1 MKNKKAKSKVQAIL
15 MKRNM
20 KIVDLFNK
28 IKEENAKPV
37 AKYMISQIVNGKRT
51 NYEIITLNKICKAL
65 NVSANEIIEENPTRY
80 SSTKSIK
87 SNTSKA
93 KVKPKVKRSGR
104 VVVPNTVDVDIN
116 MHSGNGYIDDIID
129 EKGLEDIKRTLN
141 LKDVEEESFADEQE
155 HITRKNDDYSPEEVL
170 FDDREGIPT
179 MRDET
184 EEERETRIYNESFNV
199 DPKDRIDDEQNWKDE
214 IINDKDNKWGNGSIK
229 QDEEPIVE
237 QDEDEI
243 EEWRWEKKDE
253 WLGNDEE
260 DDFGF

>member
-15 MKRNM
+15 MERNM

-87 SNTSKA
+87 SKTKSIKSNT
-93 KVKPKVKRSGR
+93 PKSRTKRSGR
-104 VVVPNTVDVDIN
+104 VVVPEVVDVDIN
-116 MHSGNGYIDDIID
+116 MRSGNGYIDDIID

-141 LKDVEEESFADEQE
+141 MEEAKDEEHLEKVHQAIHKELFEEEE
-155 HITRKNDDYSPEEVL
+155 
-170 FDDREGIPT
+170 
-179 MRDET
+179 
-184 EEERETRIYNESFNV
+184 ETRIYNDSFNV

-229 QDEEPIVE
+229 QDEGLIN
-237 QDEDEI
+237 DED
-243 EEWRWEKKDE
+243 
-253 WLGNDEE
+253 

>member
-15 MKRNM
+15 MERNM

-87 SNTSKA
+87 SNTKSIKSDTSKPRA
-93 KVKPKVKRSGR
+93 KRSGR
-104 VVVPNTVDVDIN
+104 VVVPETVDVDIN

-141 LKDVEEESFADEQE
+141 MEEA
-155 HITRKNDDYSPEEVL
+155 KNDEP
-170 FDDREGIPT
+170 
-179 MRDET
+179 
-184 EEERETRIYNESFNV
+184 
-199 DPKDRIDDEQNWKDE
+199 NWKEE

-229 QDEEPIVE
+229 EDEEPIVE
-237 QDEDEI
+237 HDGMRYNPETLETPEQDE
-243 EEWRWEKKDE
+243 EED
-253 WLGNDEE
+253 

>member
-15 MKRNM
+15 MERNM

-87 SNTSKA
+87 SKTKSIKSNT
-93 KVKPKVKRSGR
+93 PKSRTKRSGR
-104 VVVPNTVDVDIN
+104 VVVPEVVDVDIN

-141 LKDVEEESFADEQE
+141 MEETKDEEHLERVHQAIHKELFEEEKE
-155 HITRKNDDYSPEEVL
+155 EEVL

-229 QDEEPIVE
+229 QDEEPSPE
-237 QDEDEI
+237 QEEDED
-243 EEWRWEKKDE
+243 
-253 WLGNDEE
+253 

>member
-15 MKRNM
+15 MERNM

-87 SNTSKA
+87 SKTKSIKSNT
-93 KVKPKVKRSGR
+93 PKSRTKRSGR
-104 VVVPNTVDVDIN
+104 VVVPEVVDVDIN

-141 LKDVEEESFADEQE
+141 MKDVDEEPFTDEQE
-155 HITRKNDDYSPEEVL
+155 HITRKNEDYSL
-170 FDDREGIPT
+170 
-179 MRDET
+179 
-184 EEERETRIYNESFNV
+184 EEERETRIYNDSFSV

-229 QDEEPIVE
+229 QDEGLSN
-237 QDEDEI
+237 DED
-243 EEWRWEKKDE
+243 
-253 WLGNDEE
+253 